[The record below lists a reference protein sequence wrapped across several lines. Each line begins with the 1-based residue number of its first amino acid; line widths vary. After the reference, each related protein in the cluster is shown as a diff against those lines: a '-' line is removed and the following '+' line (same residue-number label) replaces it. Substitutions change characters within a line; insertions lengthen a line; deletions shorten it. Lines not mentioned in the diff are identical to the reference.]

1 MKLLWCTDIHLDCVN
16 STTRVQFINE
26 INTSNGDALLIT
38 GDIAT
43 GSTIV
48 EELTWLSDAISCPIY
63 FVLGNHDYYHS
74 DIQSVRAKV
83 MLLIER
89 TPTLHWLSTT
99 EAISLSARRHLIG
112 HGGWGDAQNGDFLA
126 TPIRLND
133 HKLIADLTGHERPLL
148 QAKLQELGREAATH
162 IEETATRLLDSD
174 SNIQEICIATHV
186 PPYPESAW
194 YMGYSGAIDWIP
206 DFTCKAVGDTLLQL
220 ATEHPHIQWTV
231 LCGHGHHPGVV
242 SMLDNLIVHTGKA
255 DYGTPILNRGFTFED

>member
-16 STTRVQFINE
+16 SKTRAQFINE

-83 MLLIER
+83 MRLIER
-89 TPTLHWLSTT
+89 TPNLHWLSNMDAT
-99 EAISLSARRHLIG
+99 SLSARRHLIG
-112 HGGWGDAQNGDFLA
+112 HGGWGDARNGDFLA

-133 HKLIADLTGHERPLL
+133 HKLIADLTGHERSIL
-148 QAKLQELGREAATH
+148 QQKLNTLGREAAEH
-162 IEETATRLLDSD
+162 IHKTATTLLNAESD
-174 SNIQEICIATHV
+174 VKEVFIATHV

-206 DFTCKAVGDTLLQL
+206 DFTCKSVGDTIMAL
-220 ATEHPHIQWTV
+220 ATKHPNIQWTV

-242 SMLDNLIVHTGKA
+242 NMLENLIVHTGKA
-255 DYGTPILNRGFTFED
+255 EYGQPILDRCFSIES